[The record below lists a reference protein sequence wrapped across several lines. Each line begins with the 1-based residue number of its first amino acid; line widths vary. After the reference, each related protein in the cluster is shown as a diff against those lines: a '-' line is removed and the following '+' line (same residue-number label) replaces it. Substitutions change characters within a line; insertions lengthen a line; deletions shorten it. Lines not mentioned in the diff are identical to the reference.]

1 MIYAIKQKLLKTGD
15 YDMFDLKE
23 KLALV
28 VGATGGI
35 GQAIVK
41 TFFSKGAKLVMVG
54 REEEILTKLKNEL
67 GGNVHSLACDLN
79 DNSQVSH
86 LIEKV
91 EKEFGNIDILVCSA
105 GITRDNLAIRLKD
118 EDWDEVINLNLTTTF
133 KLNRDVIKSMIRR
146 RYGRIINIS
155 SVIGLSGNLGQS
167 NYAASKAGMIGMTKS
182 LALEVATRG
191 ITVNC
196 IAPGYIDTPMTQV
209 LKEEVRQAI
218 IGRIPVKRIGTP
230 QDVANAVLFLASE
243 ESSYITGQTLGVNGG
258 MLMP

>member
-1 MIYAIKQKLLKTGD
+1 
-15 YDMFDLKE
+15 MFDLKE

-28 VGATGGI
+28 IGATGGI

-41 TFFSKGAKLVMVG
+41 TFISKGAKLVMAG
-54 REEEILTKLKNEL
+54 REEEILKKLKDEL
-67 GGNVHSLACDLN
+67 GDNTHSLSCNLN
-79 DNSQVSH
+79 DNSEVSH

-105 GITRDNLAIRLKD
+105 GITKDNLAIRLKD
-118 EDWDEVINLNLTTTF
+118 EDWNEVINLNLTTTF
-133 KLNRDVIKSMIRR
+133 KLNRDAIKSMIRR

-209 LKEEVRQAI
+209 LKEEIRRAI
-218 IGRIPVKRIGTP
+218 IDRIPTKRIGTP

-243 ESSYITGQTLGVNGG
+243 ESCYITGQTLGVNGG
-258 MLMP
+258 MLMS